1 MQPIKSIA
9 AILEPSHDKTSDS
22 VRLELAKQLK
32 NVRENF
38 TAVGDEEMVK
48 TVLSYTDG
56 FWNGLFTCYDHS
68 YMPRTNNDLERFF
81 RNTKKKHRRTTG
93 LRSWNEYILR
103 CGEYIVFVDDALQQT
118 DIVQRLSSVS
128 YDMYKAEVKQWRLRL
143 SESTK
148 RRQFRNDP
156 MAYLKKVEFKW
167 MC

>member
-1 MQPIKSIA
+1 MGPIRSIA
-9 AILEPSHDKTSDS
+9 EILEPSHDKTSDS
-22 VRLELAKQLK
+22 VRLELGKQIK
-32 NVRENF
+32 HVQENF
-38 TAVGDEEMVK
+38 TLEGDRDMVK
-48 TVLSYTDG
+48 SVLSYTEG
-56 FWNGLFTCYDHS
+56 FWNGLFTCYDHP

-103 CGEYIVFVDDALQQT
+103 SGEYIVFVDDALQQT
-118 DIVQRLSSVS
+118 DIVQRLSRVS
-128 YDMYKAEVKQWRLRL
+128 YDAYKAEARQWRLRL

-156 MAYLKKVEFKW
+156 LTYLNKVELKW